1 MTLYIQGEDG
11 FLFSG
16 LHWPETSGQIP
27 EYTGVSWVVLV
38 VKNLPANAG
47 DARDACSIPGS
58 GRCPGGGKWQPITVL
73 LPEKFHPQ
81 EEPGGYSPWTR
92 KGSDM
97 TEQLNTHTQSEYINP
112 VQKGLFVPR
121 IKKPLETGALDRT
134 RL

>member
-1 MTLYIQGEDG
+1 MTLYIQEEDG

-27 EYTGVSWVVLV
+27 EYIGVSWVVLV

-47 DARDACSIPGS
+47 DARDAGSIPGS

-81 EEPGGYSPWTR
+81 EEPGATVHGVTKVR
-92 KGSDM
+92 
-97 TEQLNTHTQSEYINP
+97 HH
-112 VQKGLFVPR
+112 
-121 IKKPLETGALDRT
+121 
-134 RL
+134 